1 MSELNKNLWPGPK
14 GLIPVTSGKAE
25 DANVYNRNFLDS
37 IHVEMRIID
46 SIEPNLTTKIFGV
59 CISYYD
65 ASIFTFK

>member
-37 IHVEMRIID
+37 IHVRCVLLIR
-46 SIEPNLTTKIFGV
+46 
-59 CISYYD
+59 
-65 ASIFTFK
+65 